1 MCYHAQGSFTG
12 IDGEEKWNFEEQLP
26 ERVSSAHKGTEMSV
40 LLSMAGAIQ
49 RPHIGEY
56 IISTVYP
63 RIYVQCVTIIR

>member
-1 MCYHAQGSFTG
+1 MRYYAQGSFTR

-56 IISTVYP
+56 IISTVYA
-63 RIYVQCVTIIR
+63 RVYVQYATIIR